1 MKAMKK
7 IISVC
12 LLFCMILS
20 VLVMLPAFA
29 AEQTE
34 TAGSTAKEI
43 TSLSDLQNM
52 EEDIQYYLTTDLVIR
67 RSTALTGKSINT
79 KSRTSGGTNRFY
91 LDGRGHSIL
100 FVNEDGTASVSVR
113 NAIFLY
119 LGSGSV
125 ISNLTIGSPEYPI
138 TFDQGDAHI
147 GAIAAQVQKSTTLS
161 NVHVYCSID
170 NTKRGANNNY
180 IGGLVGKVT
189 GGTLTVE
196 NCTVNANYVSG
207 ATGAVTCFGGFVGRM
222 QGTSILKVLNSRA
235 ALRIRE
241 VKTGHVGGILGCA
254 DAGVKYEIINSS
266 AELALADAA
275 SCACAVGG
283 IVGNNL
289 IDGSKGDSVIGLC
302 SYAVTGGDTAEN
314 TVFGNDAAGDE
325 TEKAL
330 GEHKLLITG
339 MGKTF
344 ALNMVAGASVRLN
357 AENPGLRFRTEIS
370 REDWEKLNGSG
381 YFEGFG
387 TVITPKALVEA
398 AHGILSSANLNS
410 VHGANS
416 YVTVPF
422 DPDQGWNMETEA
434 AYSVTGSLAHITD
447 YGMELYGLGFAS
459 VRINGVGYRLYADF
473 EASRS
478 RSVKAVAQMALD
490 NAEADGISY
499 TEDEMAVLK
508 EFTTNTGYQS
518 TALLTQV
525 GLNFKNRYN
534 GMSYVLRTE
543 QDSFIVIDGGFA
555 GEGEEDNIYQVLQS
569 QTAKKKIT
577 IAAWILT
584 HPHNDHIGAIADFI
598 RKYGSEIVPQQ
609 VIFRF
614 PAEDSAAMQSQCAW
628 ESYRTLTAALAEGGV
643 WESAAVITPKMG
655 DTLTVDGV
663 GMHILHTEE
672 HTHGASGLNAAS
684 MVFTLEVAGKK
695 LLITGDLVAGC
706 MQWLADTYGA
716 ALKCD
721 ILQAVHHASTHGSV
735 AVYQEM
741 VKPGETI
748 VLYPTEYRRYWGNG
762 VSYNPDSERERGYR
776 FATAQ
781 GEETPYNQWLET
793 HSATNLFCYDGTAV
807 IFLSDLHWLQE
818 K

>member
-12 LLFCMILS
+12 LLFCVILS
-20 VLVMLPAFA
+20 VPVMLPASA

-34 TAGSTAKEI
+34 AAGSTAKEI
-43 TSLSDLQNM
+43 TSLADLQNM
-52 EEDIQYYLTTDLVIR
+52 EENIQYYLTKDLVIK
-67 RSTALTGKSINT
+67 RSAVLKGASINT

-100 FVNEDGTASVSVR
+100 FVNEDGTASVSVK
-113 NAIFLY
+113 NGIFRY

-125 ISNLTIGSPEYPI
+125 ISNLTIGSPEFPI
-138 TFDQGDAHI
+138 TFDQGDLHV
-147 GAIAAQVQKSTTLS
+147 GTIAAQVQKSTTLS
-161 NVHVYCSID
+161 NIHVYCRID
-170 NTKRGANNNY
+170 NTKRGASNNY

-196 NCTVNANYVSG
+196 NCTVNGTYVSG
-207 ATGAVTCFGGFVGRM
+207 ATGADTNCFGGFVGGM
-222 QGTSILKVLNSRA
+222 EGVTILKVLNSRA
-235 ALRIRE
+235 TLRIGE

-283 IVGNNL
+283 IVGNNQ

-302 SYAVTGGDTAEN
+302 SYAVTGGDAAGK
-314 TVFGNDAAGDE
+314 TVFGNDATRDE
-325 TEKAL
+325 AETVL

-370 REDWEKLNGSG
+370 KADWEKLNGSG

-387 TVITPKALVEA
+387 TVITPKALVET

-410 VHGANS
+410 VHGANG

-422 DPDQGWNMETEA
+422 DPSQGWNRETEA
-434 AYSVTGSLAHITD
+434 AYSVTGSLARITD
-447 YGMELYGLGFAS
+447 YSMELCGLAFAT
-459 VRINGVGYRLYADF
+459 VGINGVNYRLYADF
-473 EASRS
+473 DPSCG

-490 NAEADGISY
+490 NAEKDGISY

-525 GLNFKNRYN
+525 WLNFTNRYN

-543 QDSFIVIDGGFA
+543 QNSFIVIDGGFA

-569 QTAKKKIT
+569 QAKKK
-577 IAAWILT
+577 L
-584 HPHNDHIGAIADFI
+584 P
-598 RKYGSEIVPQQ
+598 
-609 VIFRF
+609 
-614 PAEDSAAMQSQCAW
+614 
-628 ESYRTLTAALAEGGV
+628 L
-643 WESAAVITPKMG
+643 
-655 DTLTVDGV
+655 
-663 GMHILHTEE
+663 
-672 HTHGASGLNAAS
+672 
-684 MVFTLEVAGKK
+684 
-695 LLITGDLVAGC
+695 
-706 MQWLADTYGA
+706 
-716 ALKCD
+716 
-721 ILQAVHHASTHGSV
+721 
-735 AVYQEM
+735 
-741 VKPGETI
+741 
-748 VLYPTEYRRYWGNG
+748 RRG
-762 VSYNPDSERERGYR
+762 
-776 FATAQ
+776 F
-781 GEETPYNQWLET
+781 
-793 HSATNLFCYDGTAV
+793 
-807 IFLSDLHWLQE
+807 
-818 K
+818 

>member
-12 LLFCMILS
+12 LLFCVILS
-20 VLVMLPAFA
+20 VPVMLPASA

-43 TSLSDLQNM
+43 TSLADLQNM
-52 EEDIQYYLTTDLVIR
+52 EENIQYYLTKDLVIKC
-67 RSTALTGKSINT
+67 SDALTEDSINT
-79 KSRTSGGTNRFY
+79 NSRKRGGTNRFY

-100 FVNEDGTASVSVR
+100 FVNEDGTASVSVK
-113 NAIFLY
+113 NGIFLF
-119 LGSGSV
+119 LGFGSV
-125 ISNLTIGSPEYPI
+125 ISNLTIGSPKFPI
-138 TFDQGDAHI
+138 TFDQGVVHV
-147 GAIAAQVQKSTTLS
+147 GTLAAQVQNSTTLS

-170 NTKRGANNNY
+170 NTKRGKNNNY

-196 NCTVNANYVSG
+196 NCTVNGDYVSG
-207 ATGAVTCFGGFVGRM
+207 ATGADINCFGGLVGRM
-222 QGTSILKVLNSRA
+222 QEKSILKVLNSRA
-235 ALRIRE
+235 TLRIGK

-254 DAGVKYEIINSS
+254 DAGVQYEIINSS

-289 IDGSKGDSVIGLC
+289 INGSKGDSVIGLC
-302 SYAVTGGDTAEN
+302 SYAVTGGGAAGK
-314 TVFGNDAAGDE
+314 TVFGNDATGDE
-325 TEKAL
+325 AETAL

-370 REDWEKLNGSG
+370 KADWEKLNGSG

-387 TVITPKALVEA
+387 TVITPKALVET
-398 AHGILSSANLNS
+398 AHGILSSANLKN
-410 VHGANS
+410 VHGANG
-416 YVTVPF
+416 YVTVLF
-422 DPDQGWNMETEA
+422 DPSQGWNRETEA
-434 AYSVTGSLAHITD
+434 AYSVTGSLARITD
-447 YGMELYGLGFAS
+447 YSMELCGLAFAT

-473 EASRS
+473 DPSWG

-525 GLNFKNRYN
+525 GLNFTNRYN

-543 QDSFIVIDGGFA
+543 QNSFIVIDGGFA

-569 QTAKKKIT
+569 QAKKK
-577 IAAWILT
+577 L
-584 HPHNDHIGAIADFI
+584 P
-598 RKYGSEIVPQQ
+598 
-609 VIFRF
+609 
-614 PAEDSAAMQSQCAW
+614 
-628 ESYRTLTAALAEGGV
+628 L
-643 WESAAVITPKMG
+643 
-655 DTLTVDGV
+655 
-663 GMHILHTEE
+663 
-672 HTHGASGLNAAS
+672 
-684 MVFTLEVAGKK
+684 
-695 LLITGDLVAGC
+695 
-706 MQWLADTYGA
+706 
-716 ALKCD
+716 
-721 ILQAVHHASTHGSV
+721 
-735 AVYQEM
+735 
-741 VKPGETI
+741 
-748 VLYPTEYRRYWGNG
+748 RRG
-762 VSYNPDSERERGYR
+762 
-776 FATAQ
+776 F
-781 GEETPYNQWLET
+781 
-793 HSATNLFCYDGTAV
+793 
-807 IFLSDLHWLQE
+807 
-818 K
+818 